1 MADVRGEAAEA
12 EDRIRVDDSF
22 VAEMLAFLREDE
34 VEQAASQA
42 SRLHAADLA
51 DLLEQLPSEERLR
64 LIDGL
69 SDRIDPEVLPH
80 LDIEVREEII
90 DHMGPEIAGPLIA
103 ELESDDAVDVLSQLD
118 SLSQAELLRAL
129 PRVDRA
135 RVQRGL
141 QYPEDSAGRLM
152 QGEFVAV
159 PEFWTVGQ
167 VIDWL
172 REAKDLP
179 DDFYDLYIVD
189 ARYRPVGMVRLSNVL
204 RSRRD
209 VALGTLRLPD
219 LHPVSVETDQEE
231 VGYLF
236 SKYGLASTPV
246 VNERGRIVGTI
257 TFDDVVDVIQE
268 ESEEDLLKLG
278 GVFEDDLFA
287 NPWRTCRKR
296 FPWLLINLATAIL
309 AAAVIDYFED
319 SIDKLTTLAVLMP
332 IVASLGGNAGIQTLT
347 VVVRAL
353 ASRDLTAAN
362 AFRIASKEVLV
373 GMMNGGA
380 FLPIGVVLT
389 LVWFGQFELGVLFGI
404 ALLTVCIF
412 AALAGVVL
420 PIVIQRAKLDP
431 AVSSGV
437 FLTTCTDVIGF
448 FTFLGLATF
457 FLL

>member
-1 MADVRGEAAEA
+1 MADDRGEASEA
-12 EDRIRVDDSF
+12 DKRVQVDDAF
-22 VAEMLAFLREDE
+22 VGEVQADLRDGR
-34 VEQAASQA
+34 VEEAAAQAA
-42 SRLHAADLA
+42 RLHAADLA

-80 LDIEVREEII
+80 LDEGVRKEII
-90 DHMGPEIAGPLIA
+90 EHMGPETAGPLIA

-118 SLSQAELLRAL
+118 PLTQAELLRAL

-141 QYPEDSAGRLM
+141 QYPEESAGRLM

-172 REAKDLP
+172 REARDLP

-189 ARYRPVGMVRLSNVL
+189 SRYRPVGMVRLSNVL

-209 VALGTLRLPD
+209 VSLGSLRMPD

-246 VNERGRIVGTI
+246 VNERGRLVGTI

-287 NPWRTCRKR
+287 KPWQTCRTR

-309 AAAVIDYFED
+309 AASVIDYFEG
-319 SIDKLTTLAVLMP
+319 SIEQLTALAVLMP

-353 ASRDLTAAN
+353 ASRELTAAN
-362 AFRIASKEVLV
+362 TMRIAGKEALV
-373 GMMNGGA
+373 GLMNGSA
-380 FLPIGVVLT
+380 FLPIGIVLT
-389 LVWFGQFELGVLFGI
+389 LFWFGRFELGVLFGV
-404 ALLTVCIF
+404 ALLTVCMCG
-412 AALAGVVL
+412 ALAGVLIPVL
-420 PIVIQRAKLDP
+420 IHRLKLDP

-437 FLTTCTDVIGF
+437 FLTTVTDVIGF
-448 FTFLGLATF
+448 FTFLALATF